1 MKSTETEEWRPVK
14 DHPGYFVSSLG
25 RVLGRSGKI
34 LKTWGVS
41 DKRNYPTFFL
51 ILARRARMVWGLAA
65 AMKAASSILTP
76 T

>member
-34 LKTWGVS
+34 LKTWGVG
-41 DKRNYPTFFL
+41 KHKNYQVFGAHVGPGKHDQ
-51 ILARRARMVWGLAA
+51 R
-65 AMKAASSILTP
+65 ASSSRATARP
-76 T
+76 RGVNR